1 MLPALHQCLWTQK
14 AILEVAAS
22 TYSGYPYSVP
32 SVCCSHYVQGNS
44 DGPTLK
50 EPYDVR
56 EGRSVLV
63 AVMK

>member
-32 SVCCSHYVQGNS
+32 SVCYSHYVQGNS
-44 DGPTLK
+44 DGPW
-50 EPYDVR
+50 
-56 EGRSVLV
+56 RSLMMLGKGEVCLLQL
-63 AVMK
+63 